1 MQNIPRLVISAVRG
15 GLGKTTL
22 SLGVIA
28 AWRNQGKKKMKAGD
42 ITKAMEAEGA
52 TRDEVKAAIRELVD
66 GGKLVYSYFGGSF
79 IEIPHTEGSANPQS

>member
-1 MQNIPRLVISAVRG
+1 MDAAELQKKVYELVE
-15 GLGKTTL
+15 K
-22 SLGVIA
+22 
-28 AWRNQGKKKMKAGD
+28 NMGKKKMKAGD

-52 TRDEVKAAIRELVD
+52 SRDEIKAAIRELVD